1 MKTTYLI
8 TGASDGIG
16 LETARLAAQSGAAV
30 LMVARDA
37 ARLRAA
43 ADALAGEIRP
53 EIAAVDL
60 SDAAALEGFLAGLD
74 ARGYVPDVLVN
85 NAGAG
90 ASGAFV
96 ESDWTKLDAMIRL
109 NVQALARLSA
119 WAAKGMKARGHGS
132 IVNLSAAVATR
143 PTPYFAAYAATKA
156 FVTNLSLAMYSEL
169 RGAGVHV
176 AAIHPPAVRTSFS
189 DPAKADLRSTL
200 VLKLFPSVGPK
211 TVARAVM
218 SAVKHKRRSVI
229 VGPVAGIVMSTAAIM
244 PRSLDLAF
252 MTLLFKGRR
261 AAARPAAA
269 PSWKGYSHDIRG

>member
-1 MKTTYLI
+1 MTTTYLI

-16 LETARLAAQSGAAV
+16 FETARLAAQSGAAI
-30 LMVARDA
+30 LMVARDPVK
-37 ARLRAA
+37 LRAA
-43 ADALAGEIRP
+43 ADTLPGAIRP

-60 SDAAALEGFLAGLD
+60 SDAAALGAFLADLD

-90 ASGAFV
+90 ASGAFA
-96 ESDWTKLDAMIRL
+96 ETDWNKLDAMIRL

-119 WAAKGMKARGHGS
+119 WAARGMKARGNGA
-132 IVNLSAAVATR
+132 IINVSAAVATR

-156 FVTNLSLAMYSEL
+156 FVTNLSLALYSEL

-189 DPAKADLRSTL
+189 DPAKADLKSTL

-211 TVARAVM
+211 TVAGAIM
-218 SAVKHKRRSVI
+218 SAVKHRHRSVI
-229 VGPVAGIVMSTAAIM
+229 VGPVAGIVMGTAAIM
-244 PRSLDLAF
+244 PRSLDLDF
-252 MTLLFKGRR
+252 MTLLFKGKR
-261 AAARPAAA
+261 ATA
-269 PSWKGYSHDIRG
+269 